1 MKKMFSVLL
10 ALAMAALLPLMA
22 SAVDSIELP
31 EPPPEIVE
39 IIEEYQPEYGVII
52 HYIYYDG
59 TEAAPDFTQI
69 VSIETEL
76 DVPSP
81 VIEGYTPTMYSVE
94 IWHPEHFMEFTVIY
108 SPGYASIEDY
118 ETPLGI
124 GGAMMNVGVCIE

>member
-1 MKKMFSVLL
+1 MKKMLCVLL
-10 ALAMAALLPLMA
+10 AVLTALLLPLMA

-39 IIEEYQPEYGVII
+39 IIEEYQPEYRVII

-69 VSIETEL
+69 VNIETEL
-76 DVPSP
+76 SVSSP
-81 VIEGYTPTMYSVE
+81 VIEGYTPTMYTVE
-94 IWHPEHFMEFTVIY
+94 IWHPVRDMEFTVIY
-108 SPGYASIEDY
+108 SPGFASFTDY

-124 GGAMMNVGVCIE
+124 GAAMMNEGVCIE